1 MSFTPEGLE
10 NNKINA
16 SSKVTKLNPN
26 ATEFV
31 PSSRRTTYGN
41 IKDTYSSRVDSIEAS
56 KNAVLGRAESSL
68 SNNSLDDDHQ
78 YWHLQLPNDITP
90 DFKAMGEDNECR
102 LHQLSLVGL
111 SVNDGL
117 EQSRFS
123 APITSEALGTQN
135 VRAPFG
141 MNNLILRGRKGYHG
155 SPYNE
160 NQLSTARVSSAS
172 NSWDRQFLNGDKQ
185 LSRVMGRTEGQ
196 DFIGDSGTSSV
207 NNMLGDQPVMKSAEI
222 KMLEALSFHFP
233 GFSAETL
240 ADIYYANGYDLDSTI
255 EMLGQLKL
263 KGDGDFSKNLYS
275 KSLHAPSLRKLDLQ
289 SILAAEA
296 QNRLSKY
303 AKELHQIPDL
313 YRSTS
318 GVFQAATNFASP
330 PREVSPEDIPHW
342 NHRKYGSPDGSTGS
356 SRSLHFISSTFNGH
370 KSPSVSASRVA
381 PVWPEAGEAVANVEL
396 REEVRDLAGLRDACL
411 EQASQAYLIGN
422 KALAKELSE
431 KGQFYNMQ
439 MKAAKLKAGN
449 TIYQKR
455 NAVPYGAQGNLIDL
469 NGLHLSDAL
478 QVLKHEI
485 NILSSTARSCGQQLQ
500 ASIFLGTPVSER
512 IVLACEQFLLEEG
525 LPFTRPRPGLL
536 HVVIY

>member
-255 EMLGQLKL
+255 EMLGQLK
-263 KGDGDFSKNLYS
+263 
-275 KSLHAPSLRKLDLQ
+275 
-289 SILAAEA
+289 
-296 QNRLSKY
+296 
-303 AKELHQIPDL
+303 
-313 YRSTS
+313 
-318 GVFQAATNFASP
+318 AATNFASP